1 MDGTSYQVKA
11 LGVLPGLEMTSAT
24 LLSTCTDGGMI
35 PVCALDS
42 PSEDCFEPPNGIR
55 PFMEDSECGSKK
67 FWATPACLFLDY
79 VFAYRKDGVP
89 KIVRPDN
96 STDNPDH
103 ILWQNVGRSVGL
115 SGQKGKNFYA
125 LCQYVLPT
133 TTTTTTTTTEAPTT
147 LSSQEMEQFLTNS
160 ECPLTQ
166 TAGSQT
172 DSSNEPKLGLPHID
186 LYLNPGRK
194 GELEELKAW
203 IERNEANLTYSEVK
217 NPKTRTHQFH
227 MDFSVRTLCLES
239 TQTYS
244 SCSGKQC
251 FLARHP

>member
-1 MDGTSYQVKA
+1 
-11 LGVLPGLEMTSAT
+11 
-24 LLSTCTDGGMI
+24 MI

-55 PFMEDSECGSKK
+55 PFMEDSECGSTK
-67 FWATPACLFLDY
+67 FWATPACFFLDY
-79 VFAYRKDGVP
+79 VFAYRKDRVP
-89 KIVRPDN
+89 KIVKADN

-103 ILWQNVGRSVGL
+103 ILWQNVGGSVGL

-147 LSSQEMEQFLTNS
+147 LSSQEMEQYLTNS
-160 ECPLTQ
+160 ECPLAE

-172 DSSNEPKLGLPHID
+172 DSKTETKKGLPQID
-186 LYLNPGRK
+186 LYLNPDRQE
-194 GELEELKAW
+194 ELDDLKAW

-217 NPKTRTHQFH
+217 NLKTITHQLH
-227 MDFSVRTLCLES
+227 MEILSRTLCLES
-239 TQTYS
+239 TRTYS

-251 FLARHP
+251 LPASHP